1 MKKYIFLAVAAAMAC
16 TASAQNNGQ
25 LHFVGADGQSRMV
38 KASEIE
44 KITYTG
50 DDTNGFTHMKITVKG
65 SDPQNI
71 ALDGV
76 ANCEFRGVGLPDTD
90 LHLVAPTSDPMKF
103 LTGGIW
109 KVVDF
114 GSLYGTTDIPYN
126 WVHDCCKDDRLIF
139 LENGTMGINMGATNA
154 IYTEVKPATETT
166 FMPDGDETF
175 NLGYNEEG
183 KLSIKLNGGAFPI
196 AKLDWINKANDLTYE
211 LRDLT
216 ATTARFCAPLSAND
230 GGLGYVLLTRES
242 LPVADETFK
251 LLTAHPWKAQDVGWG
266 DGWYGGCTQFKEEVM
281 TLGADGSF
289 IITGDGVTYDDNGK
303 DKDGKYYY
311 NMTGNERWT
320 LIDVDGVKK
329 LSFFC
334 GAFPIALGGK
344 AAACFT
350 QNVAVTSIT
359 ETECILTNGDGYHIK
374 LIPAE

>member
-65 SDPQNI
+65 SDPQDI

-109 KVVDF
+109 KLQDIGCNYGEDVTYGF
-114 GSLYGTTDIPYN
+114 GAFAT
-126 WVHDCCKDDRLIF
+126 DDRMIF
-139 LENGTMGINMGATNA
+139 LENGKLGCNTGASNIVHCEDKNVA
-154 IYTEVKPATETT
+154 DPT
-166 FMPDGDETF
+166 FTADGNECF
-175 NLGYNEEG
+175 HLGYNDEG
-183 KLSIKLNGGAFPI
+183 KLCIKFYGGTFPI
-196 AKLDWINKANDLTYE
+196 ARLDIANEGIDQTYE
-211 LRDLT
+211 LRELT
-216 ATTARFCAPLSAND
+216 ETSARFYAPFSEGGYGLVVLS
-230 GGLGYVLLTRES
+230 RES

-251 LLTAHPWKAQDVGWG
+251 LLTAHPWKAQYVGWK
-266 DGWYGGCTQFKEEVM
+266 DGWYGCTQFEDEVM

-289 IITGDGVTYDDNGK
+289 IITGDGVTYDDNG
-303 DKDGKYYY
+303 DGGKYYY

-334 GAFPIALGGK
+334 GAFPIALGGT

-374 LIPAE
+374 LITAE

>member
-65 SDPQNI
+65 SDPQDI

-90 LHLVAPTSDPMKF
+90 LKIVASTSEDLKN
-103 LTGGIW
+103 LTSGIW
-109 KVVDF
+109 KLDNVGCVYY
-114 GSLYGTTDIPYN
+114 GTETLYGCN
-126 WVHDCCKDDRLIF
+126 ECAMDDRMIF
-139 LENGTMGINMGATNA
+139 LPNGKLGINTGATSQVHWDKA
-154 IYTEVKPATETT
+154 GTEAQT
-166 FMPDGDETF
+166 FTPDGDEYF
-175 NLGYNEEG
+175 HLGLNSEN
-183 KLSIKLNGGAFPI
+183 KLCVKFHGGSFPI
-196 AKLDWINKANDLTYE
+196 VRMNIANDGIDETYE
-211 LRDLT
+211 LGEITDNR
-216 ATTARFCAPLSAND
+216 ARFYAPILDDPD
-230 GGLGYVLLTRES
+230 GGLAVIVLTRES
-242 LPVADETFK
+242 LPETDETFK

-289 IITGDGVTYDDNGK
+289 IITGDGVTYDDNNR
-303 DKDGKYYY
+303 DGGTYSY

-334 GAFPIALGGK
+334 GAFPIALGGT

-359 ETECILTNGDGYHIK
+359 ETECILTNGDGFHIK